1 MFKILNLSQEAT
13 WKLRFRAP
21 TIAAAQIARSNPKRG
36 LVVNSESGQYHLYA
50 WQVPE
55 NTLRQLTSQPG
66 GIGFGTLSPDGRYVY
81 YFQDENG
88 NEIGHFVRLP
98 WEGGL
103 PEDITPSWPLYS
115 AFGLNFSRTGNRIG
129 SVFSNDSGFHAVT
142 IQVISDGST
151 GLPLEF
157 HHTDKLMFGPIIS
170 ADGNF
175 GVIISTE
182 RTTYQ
187 HNVLLAFDLKR
198 NRIICELTENGA
210 GLMAFGFSPVP
221 GDLRLIGTSS
231 GAGYNRPF
239 IWDLGKNHRED
250 IPIPDFEGDITIS
263 DWSDDGNRVLIARSY
278 LAKQQLAIYDIKQ
291 KTLTRLNHPEGFYG
305 MGMPFAPAVHFF
317 GSEFLAG
324 WQDTIHPPQL
334 IALDSNGRKTRTVLS
349 SEEIPP
355 GHPAKSVVFPSTDGE
370 RIQGWLA
377 IPEGKG
383 PFPAILHLHGG
394 PETQTVEYFMPNAQ
408 AWLDH
413 GFAWLAI
420 NYRGSTGFG
429 RDFREKIWGNIG
441 YWEIEDIV
449 AARNW
454 LIHEGIADPAY
465 VIPHGWSYG
474 GYLTLLALGKKPDLW
489 AAGLAGTA
497 TVDWAMEYDDLSPAM
512 RGYSVALLGGTPQQK
527 PAEYASVSPI
537 NYIDRIQAPVL
548 IIQGRNDT
556 RTPARPVEIYDKK
569 MKALGKSIEVH
580 WYNEGHSG
588 GGVEQEIEHQEIMI
602 RFVYKVLGR

>member
-1 MFKILNLSQEAT
+1 MLIPLDVSFDAL
-13 WKLRFRAP
+13 WKRRFRAISI
-21 TIAAAQIARSNPKRG
+21 IATQIARSNPKRG
-36 LVVNSESGQYHLYA
+36 LVVNSESGQFHLYA
-50 WQVPE
+50 WDVPE
-55 NTLRQLTSQPG
+55 NKLKQLTFKAG
-66 GIGFGTLSPDGRYVY
+66 GIGQGFLSPDGHYVY

-98 WEGGL
+98 WEGGI
-103 PEDITPSWPLYS
+103 PEDLTPSWSSYS

-129 SVFSNDSGFHAVT
+129 SVFSDDSGFHAVT
-142 IQVISDGST
+142 IPIASGSKV
-151 GLPLEF
+151 GIPVEF
-157 HHTDKLMFGPIIS
+157 HNTDKLMFGPIIS

-187 HNVLLAFDLKR
+187 YNVLLAFDL
-198 NRIICELTENGA
+198 NRGRLISELAEKGA
-210 GLMAFGFSPVP
+210 GLMGFGFSPIP
-221 GDLRLIGTSS
+221 GDLRLMGTST
-231 GAGYNRPF
+231 GTGYNRPF
-239 IWDLGKNHRED
+239 IWDLITNRRED
-250 IPIPDFEGDITIS
+250 IVLPDFEGDIMVS
-263 DWSDDGNRVLIARSY
+263 DWSDDGARIL
-278 LAKQQLAIYDIKQ
+278 LARNHLAIQELAVFDVKG
-291 KTLTRLNHPEGFYG
+291 KTLFRLDHPTGFYG

-324 WQDTIHPPQL
+324 WQDANHPPQL
-334 IALDSNGRKTRTVLS
+334 IALNSSGRKTRTVLS
-349 SEEIPP
+349 AGEVPP
-355 GHPAKSVVFPSTDGE
+355 GHPVKSIVLTSSDGE

-383 PFPAILHLHGG
+383 PFPTILHLHGG

-429 RDFREKIWGNIG
+429 RKFREQIWGNIG
-441 YWEIEDIV
+441 HWEIEDIV
-449 AARNW
+449 SARNW
-454 LIHEGIADPAY
+454 LIQERIADPGY
-465 VIPHGWSYG
+465 IILHGWSYG
-474 GYLTLLALGKKPDLW
+474 GYLTLLALGKYPEMW

-497 TVDWAMEYDDLSPAM
+497 TVDWAMEYEDLSPAM

-537 NYIDRIQAPVL
+537 NYIDRIQVPVL

-556 RTPARPVEIYDKK
+556 RTPARPVEIYEEK
-569 MKALGKSIEVH
+569 MKALGKRIEVY
-580 WYNEGHSG
+580 WYDEGHSG
-588 GGVEQEIEHQEIMI
+588 GGMEQEIEHQEIMM
-602 RFVYKVLGR
+602 RFVYKVLNR